1 MKALNVDNQSQKAA
15 KADLLPLPVQRG
27 LKKLGEDIALARRRR
42 RISTQSMAE
51 RLQISVKTLQR
62 LEKGDPT
69 VAVGTVATAMLVLN
83 ELERFT
89 HLLDTAADD
98 VGLSLMDQAV
108 PKRIRSKKA
117 TPSSG
122 AL

>member
-1 MKALNVDNQSQKAA
+1 MEPLNSSIKSHTTVKSGA
-15 KADLLPLPVQRG
+15 LPLPVRRG
-27 LKKLGEDIALARRRR
+27 LKKLGADIALARRRR

-51 RLQISVKTLQR
+51 RLQVSLKTLQR

-69 VAVGTVATAMLVLN
+69 VAVGTVATAMLVLS

-89 HLLDTAADD
+89 NLLDTAGDD
-98 VGLSLMDQAV
+98 VGLTLMDQNL

-117 TPSSG
+117 TSSSG

>member
-1 MKALNVDNQSQKAA
+1 M
-15 KADLLPLPVQRG
+15 PVRRG

-42 RISTQSMAE
+42 HISTQSMAE
-51 RLQISVKTLQR
+51 RLQVSLKTLQR

-69 VAVGTVATAMLVLN
+69 VAVGTVATAMLVLS

-89 HLLDTAADD
+89 NLLDTAADD

-117 TPSSG
+117 TESSG

>member
-1 MKALNVDNQSQKAA
+1 MEPLNFSIKSHTTA
-15 KADLLPLPVQRG
+15 KADSLPLPVRRG
-27 LKKLGEDIALARRRR
+27 LKKLGADIALARRRR

-51 RLQISVKTLQR
+51 RLQVSLKTLQR

-69 VAVGTVATAMLVLN
+69 VAVGTVATAMLVLS

-89 HLLDTAADD
+89 NLLDTAGDD
-98 VGLSLMDQAV
+98 VGLTLMDQNL
-108 PKRIRSKKA
+108 PKRIRSKKTTSA
-117 TPSSG
+117 SG

>member
-1 MKALNVDNQSQKAA
+1 
-15 KADLLPLPVQRG
+15 LPVRRG

-42 RISTQSMAE
+42 HISTQSMAD
-51 RLQISVKTLQR
+51 RLQISLKTLQR
-62 LEKGDPT
+62 LEKGDPS

-89 HLLDTAADD
+89 NLLDTASDD
-98 VGLSLMDQAV
+98 IGLSLMDQAV
-108 PKRIRSKKA
+108 PKRIRRKKDT
-117 TPSSG
+117 TPQG

>member
-1 MKALNVDNQSQKAA
+1 MDT
-15 KADLLPLPVQRG
+15 LPLPVRRG
-27 LKKLGEDIALARRRR
+27 LKKLGADIALARRRR

-51 RLQISVKTLQR
+51 RLQVSLKTLQR

-69 VAVGTVATAMLVLN
+69 VAVGTVATAMLVLS

-89 HLLDTAADD
+89 NLLDTAGDD
-98 VGLSLMDQAV
+98 VGLTLMDQNL
-108 PKRIRSKKA
+108 PKRIRSKK
-117 TPSSG
+117 TTSSSG

>member
-1 MKALNVDNQSQKAA
+1 MTAKVDT
-15 KADLLPLPVQRG
+15 LPLPVRRG

-42 RISTQSMAE
+42 RLSTQSMAE
-51 RLQISVKTLQR
+51 RLQVSLKTLQR

-69 VAVGTVATAMLVLN
+69 VAVGTVATAMFVLN

-89 HLLDTAADD
+89 NLLDSAGDD
-98 VGLSLMDQAV
+98 VGLALMDQNL

-117 TPSSG
+117 AKSPE

>member
-1 MKALNVDNQSQKAA
+1 MNPLIPDKTSQKTA
-15 KADLLPLPVQRG
+15 KVESLPLPVRRG

-42 RISTQSMAE
+42 HISTQSMAD
-51 RLQISVKTLQR
+51 RLQVSLKTLQR

-69 VAVGTVATAMLVLN
+69 VAVGTVATAMLVLSQ
-83 ELERFT
+83 LDRFT
-89 HLLDTAADD
+89 NLLDTASDD
-98 VGLSLMDQAV
+98 IGLSLMDQAV

-117 TPSSG
+117 NTSSG

>member
-1 MKALNVDNQSQKAA
+1 MEPLNSPIRSHTTAKVDA
-15 KADLLPLPVQRG
+15 LPLPVRRG

-51 RLQISVKTLQR
+51 RLQVSLKTLQR

-69 VAVGTVATAMLVLN
+69 VAVGTVATAMLVLS

-89 HLLDTAADD
+89 NLLDTAGDD
-98 VGLSLMDQAV
+98 VGLTLMDQNL
-108 PKRIRSKKA
+108 PKRIRSKK
-117 TPSSG
+117 TTSSSG

>member
-1 MKALNVDNQSQKAA
+1 MEPLNSPIQSHTTAKVDA
-15 KADLLPLPVQRG
+15 LPLPVRRG

-51 RLQISVKTLQR
+51 RLQVSLKTLQR

-69 VAVGTVATAMLVLN
+69 VAVGTVATAMLVLS

-89 HLLDTAADD
+89 NLLDTAHDD
-98 VGLSLMDQAV
+98 VGLALMDQNL

-117 TPSSG
+117 ASSSG

>member
-1 MKALNVDNQSQKAA
+1 
-15 KADLLPLPVQRG
+15 LPVRRG

-51 RLQISVKTLQR
+51 RLQVSLKTLQR

-69 VAVGTVATAMLVLN
+69 VAVGTVATAMLVLS

-89 HLLDTAADD
+89 NLLDTAHDD
-98 VGLSLMDQAV
+98 VGLALMDQNL

-117 TPSSG
+117 ARSSG

>member
-1 MKALNVDNQSQKAA
+1 
-15 KADLLPLPVQRG
+15 
-27 LKKLGEDIALARRRR
+27 
-42 RISTQSMAE
+42 MAE
-51 RLQISVKTLQR
+51 RLQVSLKTLQR

-69 VAVGTVATAMLVLN
+69 VAVGTVATAMLVLS

-89 HLLDTAADD
+89 NLLDTAHDD
-98 VGLSLMDQAV
+98 VGLALMDQNL

-117 TPSSG
+117 ASSSG

>member
-1 MKALNVDNQSQKAA
+1 MEPLNSSIRSHTTAKVDA
-15 KADLLPLPVQRG
+15 LPLPVRRG

-51 RLQISVKTLQR
+51 RLQVSLKTLQR

-69 VAVGTVATAMLVLN
+69 VAVGTVATAMLVLS

-89 HLLDTAADD
+89 NLLDTAHDD
-98 VGLSLMDQAV
+98 VGLALMDKNL

-117 TPSSG
+117 ASSSG

>member
-1 MKALNVDNQSQKAA
+1 MEPLNEDYQSHKTAKVDT
-15 KADLLPLPVQRG
+15 LPLPVRRA

-42 RISTQSMAE
+42 HISTQSMAE
-51 RLQISVKTLQR
+51 RLHVSLKTLQR
-62 LEKGDPT
+62 LEKGDPA
-69 VAVGTVATAMLVLN
+69 VAVGTVATAMLVLS

-89 HLLDTAADD
+89 NLLDTAADD
-98 VGLSLMDQAV
+98 VGLTLMDQNL
-108 PKRIRSKKA
+108 PKRIRHKKT

>member
-1 MKALNVDNQSQKAA
+1 MEPLNSSIKSHTTA
-15 KADLLPLPVQRG
+15 KADALPLPVRRG
-27 LKKLGEDIALARRRR
+27 LKKLGADIALARRRR

-51 RLQISVKTLQR
+51 RLQVSLKTLQR

-69 VAVGTVATAMLVLN
+69 VAVGTVATAMLILS

-89 HLLDTAADD
+89 NLLDTAGDD
-98 VGLSLMDQAV
+98 VGLTLMDQNL
-108 PKRIRSKKA
+108 PKRIRSKK
-117 TPSSG
+117 TTSSSG

>member
-1 MKALNVDNQSQKAA
+1 MEPLNSPIRSHTTAKVDA
-15 KADLLPLPVQRG
+15 LPLPVRRG

-51 RLQISVKTLQR
+51 RLQVSLKTLQR

-69 VAVGTVATAMLVLN
+69 VAVGTVATAMLVLS

-89 HLLDTAADD
+89 NLLDTAHDD
-98 VGLSLMDQAV
+98 VGLALMDQNL

-117 TPSSG
+117 ASSSG

>member
-1 MKALNVDNQSQKAA
+1 MEPLNSPIRSHTTAKVDA
-15 KADLLPLPVQRG
+15 LPLPVRRG

-51 RLQISVKTLQR
+51 RLQVSLKTLQR

-69 VAVGTVATAMLVLN
+69 VAVGTVATAMLVLS

-89 HLLDTAADD
+89 NLLDTAHDD
-98 VGLSLMDQAV
+98 VGLALMDQNL

-117 TPSSG
+117 ARSSG

>member
-1 MKALNVDNQSQKAA
+1 MKPTKSPNESQKAA
-15 KADLLPLPVQRG
+15 KTDKLPLPVRRG
-27 LKKLGEDIALARRRR
+27 LKKLGGDIALARRRR
-42 RISTQSMAE
+42 HISTQSMAE
-51 RLQISVKTLQR
+51 RLQVSLKTLQR
-62 LEKGDPT
+62 LEKGDPS
-69 VAVGTVATAMLVLN
+69 VAVGTVATAMLVLS

-89 HLLDTAADD
+89 NLLDTAADD

-117 TPSSG
+117 TESSG

>member
-1 MKALNVDNQSQKAA
+1 MKPLNSLSQSHMTAKVDT
-15 KADLLPLPVQRG
+15 LPLPVRRG

-42 RISTQSMAE
+42 RLSTQSMAE
-51 RLQISVKTLQR
+51 RLQVSLKTLQR

-69 VAVGTVATAMLVLN
+69 VAVGTVATAMFVLN

-89 HLLDTAADD
+89 NLLDSAGDD
-98 VGLSLMDQAV
+98 VGLALMDQNL

-117 TPSSG
+117 AKSPE